1 MTYDPG
7 RPWQPPPTSSTVST
21 QLVARVYAMVLED
34 TSMLGTVATG
44 AVVSALVFAG
54 IAVPAWL
61 LGGVDLLTDSFNP
74 VTLLLYAVAG
84 WASAFVTILFS
95 GAVVAAGSRA
105 WTDTRSPRGRH
116 WAWRGAGAVSCAPGR
131 W

>member
-1 MTYDPG
+1 
-7 RPWQPPPTSSTVST
+7 PPPTSSAVST
-21 QLVARVYAMVLED
+21 QLVALVYAMVLED

-54 IAVPAWL
+54 FAVPAWL

-95 GAVVAAGSRA
+95 GAVVAAGVARLDGHVITARTALGVAWSR
-105 WTDTRSPRGRH
+105 RRQL
-116 WAWRGAGAVSCAPGR
+116 C
-131 W
+131 